1 MSWGAEAA
9 GWLATK
15 YGIMQQQA
23 DTAAAAQ
30 QSMAGLNSAQA
41 QRTIQMT
48 PAEVAEQQARA
59 SLMGTAAAFAPRRA
73 QRDLDKIDV
82 DILNTN
88 ATGLANALND
98 FSAPPPGSPLGRH
111 LRQFPGIGQRF
122 TFERPPGHRKGLA
135 RVPGKGDGTK
145 DTVPAMLAPGEAV
158 LNKSAAEG
166 MGRGLIAAL
175 NKLGA
180 EKMGM
185 V

>member
-1 MSWGAEAA
+1 MSWASEAA

-23 DTAAAAQ
+23 NTAEAAQ
-30 QSMAGLNSAQA
+30 QSLAGLQGAQT

-48 PAEVAEQQARA
+48 PAEVEEQRARA
-59 SLMGTAAAFAPRRA
+59 SQMAAQAAAAPALLDAEAERRRIDNLNSNSTGFTAAW
-73 QRDLDKIDV
+73 
-82 DILNTN
+82 N
-88 ATGLANALND
+88 AAK
-98 FSAPPPGSPLGRH
+98 PPPGWMIPK
-111 LRQFPGIGQRF
+111 IGETVRL
-122 TFERPPGHRKGLA
+122 PGHRKGLA

>member
-1 MSWGAEAA
+1 MA

-30 QSMAGLNSAQA
+30 RSLAGLQGAQA

-48 PAEVAEQQARA
+48 PAEVEEQRARA
-59 SLMGTAAAFAPRRA
+59 SQLGAQATATPALLELEAERR
-73 QRDLDKIDV
+73 RIEN
-82 DILNTN
+82 LNTN
-88 ATGLANALND
+88 STGYTAARRASD
-98 FSAPPPGSPLGRH
+98 PAPDWMTRGAGGGMLPKIGDPVRLPGL
-111 LRQFPGIGQRF
+111 
-122 TFERPPGHRKGLA
+122 RKGLA